1 MKKIFVLCV
10 FAVLA
15 VLVIVNISF
24 AETEVVIQG
33 DKVRSELVANFI
45 SSYFPGAT
53 GKAVER
59 SGLGEYVV
67 VTGLGGTEKIH
78 FSGKLV
84 AKLKKLAANPK
95 AGQGLTDICPTQARQ
110 LKKAVEVSGCCEP
123 IEIRVRARAQAGTG
137 ISPALPTQGGGEIV
151 MQDGRKIRIYSSPPI

>member
-1 MKKIFVLCV
+1 MKKFVLCV

-15 VLVIVNISF
+15 VLAITNMAF
-24 AETEVVIQG
+24 AETEVVVQG
-33 DKVRSELVANFI
+33 DKLRSELVANFVG
-45 SSYFPGAT
+45 SYFPGVT

-59 SGLGEYVV
+59 AGLGEYVL
-67 VTGLGGTEKIH
+67 VTGPGGTERIH

-95 AGQGLTDICPTQARQ
+95 AGQGLMDICPTQAKK
-110 LKKAVEVSGCCEP
+110 LKVAVGTTLGYCEP

-137 ISPALPTQGGGEIV
+137 IEPATPQGGGEIV
-151 MQDGRKIRIYSSPPI
+151 MQDGRRIKVYSSPPI

>member
-1 MKKIFVLCV
+1 MKKFVLF
-10 FAVLA
+10 FALLTILA
-15 VLVIVNISF
+15 IANLAFADEVIV
-24 AETEVVIQG
+24 QG
-33 DKVRSELVANFI
+33 DKVRSELLANLV

-53 GKAVER
+53 GKAVEK

-110 LKKAVEVSGCCEP
+110 LKKAVEVSVCCEP
-123 IEIRVRARAQAGTG
+123 IEIRIRTRAQAGTG
-137 ISPALPTQGGGEIV
+137 IEPTMSPQGGGEIV
-151 MQDGRKIRIYSSPPI
+151 MQDGRRIRVYSSPPI